1 MNDRVSKWNSLTIH
15 FGDGSAAFR
24 TSGLKFNSLD
34 NVSRGVATCESSGM
48 NLSLVVFALQ
58 VLVSVFSLLRESGED
73 ESFAGDKLG
82 YRS

>member
-1 MNDRVSKWNSLTIH
+1 LAIH
-15 FGDGSAAFR
+15 FGRRVNLILSLR
-24 TSGLKFNSLD
+24 LKFNSLD
-34 NVSRGVATCESSGM
+34 SVIGGVAKCESSGM
-48 NLSLVVFALQ
+48 NLSLIVFAVQ

>member
-1 MNDRVSKWNSLTIH
+1 MAK
-15 FGDGSAAFR
+15 
-24 TSGLKFNSLD
+24 
-34 NVSRGVATCESSGM
+34 CESSGM
-48 NLSLVVFALQ
+48 NVSLIVFAVQ